1 MSPEAVRRE
10 MTLAEA
16 VPLCLVVVERILQRA
31 EVRTLAIKGP
41 AFATLGV
48 RTDRLSMD
56 VDVLVD
62 PAQRHLALEALRSA
76 GWTDWAPESL
86 YEPFGAHSKTLEH
99 PLWPCSLDMHW
110 TFPGFLAPPEVTFE
124 AFWEER
130 TSVAIAHQPVDTL
143 CRPHALALET
153 LHVLRECPPGSEHQV
168 VRGVLAAMPQ
178 ELTEKETEA
187 LGALLERASASRTLA
202 TLAELTGAKL
212 GPVVTDDAPDE
223 AFVQWRTR
231 QHTSSAPLHWWFTEL
246 RENPLAAFNRLWHHA
261 WLTEG
266 QARTWAKAKHVDYHS
281 RWQVLRLRAMKGL
294 GAVRIQVRRRL
305 GR

>member
-1 MSPEAVRRE
+1 MSPRAARRE
-10 MTLAEA
+10 LTLAEA
-16 VPLCLVVVERILQRA
+16 VPLCLVVAERILQRA
-31 EVRTLAIKGP
+31 GVRALAIKGP
-41 AFATLGV
+41 AFGALGI
-48 RTDRLSMD
+48 RPERLSMD

-62 PAQRHLALEALRSA
+62 PEQRELAGRTLRGS

-86 YEPFGAHSKTLEH
+86 YEPFGAHSRTLEH
-99 PLWPCSLDMHW
+99 PLWPCSLDLHW
-110 TFPGFLAPPEVTFE
+110 TFPGFLAPLELTFE

-153 LHVLRECPPGSEHQV
+153 LHVLRECPPDSERQV

-178 ELTEKETEA
+178 KLTEKETED
-187 LGALLERASASRTLA
+187 LGVLLERAGATRTLA
-202 TLAELTGAKL
+202 TLAELTGATLKIA
-212 GPVVTDDAPDE
+212 VTDDAPDE

-246 RENPLAAFNRLWHHA
+246 RQNPLAAFNRLWHHA
-261 WLTEG
+261 WLTDA
-266 QARTWAKAKHVDYHS
+266 QARTWAKAKQVHYVS
-281 RWQVLRLRAMKGL
+281 RWQVLRLRMMKGL
-294 GAVRIQVRRRL
+294 GALRIQLRRRL